1 MPNKDEA
8 RTIVVK
14 SIMDELNY
22 ELANI
27 RTQLADEQIYNDP
40 HELEK
45 HVNHLEYML
54 KQYKKAVDTFKFM
67 NESYAITELLEKH
80 HN

>member
-1 MPNKDEA
+1 MRNKDEA
-8 RTIVVK
+8 RKIIVK

-27 RTQLADEQIYNDP
+27 RKHLEDEKVYNDP

-45 HVNHLEYML
+45 HINHLEYML
-54 KQYKKAVDTFKFM
+54 KQYKKAVDTFKFI
-67 NESYAITELLEKH
+67 NESYAVTEFLEKQ

>member
-14 SIMDELNY
+14 SIMDELNH

-27 RTQLADEQIYNDP
+27 RTQLEDEQVYNDP